1 MAKFDPTKM
10 DKRWMLW
17 VILVALIAWSALWS
31 VIQLPKER
39 MNGLTKALFFV
50 SFYVAISTTLM
61 PAIAYLNARFG
72 RFQSKRVY
80 QVRFVRQSLFSGAFT
95 VIVAWLQMQRRLD
108 PTLALIMMAVF
119 VLTET
124 FLITREMPADGP

>member
-17 VILVALIAWSALWS
+17 VILIALIAWSALWS
-31 VIQLPKER
+31 VIQLPV
-39 MNGLTKALFFV
+39 NGLTKTLFFA
-50 SFYVAISTTLM
+50 SFFTAISTTLM

-72 RFQSKRVY
+72 RFQSQRVY
-80 QVRFVRQSLFSGAFT
+80 QARFTRQSLFSGAFIA
-95 VIVAWLQMQRRLD
+95 IVAWLQTQRALT
-108 PTLALIMMAVF
+108 PTLALIMLAVF

>member
-31 VIQLPKER
+31 VIQLPV
-39 MNGLTKALFFV
+39 NNLTKALFFV
-50 SFYVAISTTLM
+50 SFFVAISTTLM

-72 RFQSKRVY
+72 RFQSQRVY
-80 QVRFVRQSLFSGAFT
+80 QARFTRQSLFSGAFIA
-95 VIVAWLQMQRRLD
+95 IVAWLQMQRALS
-108 PTLALIMMAVF
+108 PTLALIMLAVF

>member
-1 MAKFDPTKM
+1 MAKFDSTKM

-31 VIQLPKER
+31 VIQLPV
-39 MNGLTKALFFV
+39 NGLTKALFFV

-72 RFQSKRVY
+72 RVQSKRVY

-95 VIVAWLQMQRRLD
+95 VIVAWLQMQRALS

>member
-1 MAKFDPTKM
+1 MTKFDPTKM

-17 VILVALIAWSALWS
+17 VILVALLAWSALWS
-31 VIQLPKER
+31 VIQLPI
-39 MNGLTKALFFV
+39 NALTKALFFA
-50 SFYVAISTTLM
+50 SFFVAIAATLM

-80 QVRFVRQSLFSGAFT
+80 QARFTRQSLFSGAFIA
-95 VIVAWLQMQRRLD
+95 IVAWLQMQRALS
-108 PTLALIMMAVF
+108 PTLALIMLAVF
-119 VLTET
+119 ILTET